1 MNRAQ
6 FQRFIDRDQHC
17 PHCGTTDDTLVPQH
31 RANRGHGGHKAGN
44 QPANIIVLCSRMN
57 GLIESDPEAA
67 DMARRYGWKIGRYVD
82 PSTARFYDTTAGDW
96 FILDNDYGRKRA
108 I

>member
-1 MNRAQ
+1 MNRQQ

-44 QPANIIVLCSRMN
+44 QPANIIVLCALIN
-57 GLIESDPEAA
+57 GLIESDPEVAET
-67 DMARRYGWKIGRYVD
+67 ARRNGWKLRRHED
-82 PSTARFYDTTAGDW
+82 PLTEPFYDATTGAW
-96 FILDNDYGRKRA
+96 FTLDNDYGRKRA

>member
-31 RANRGHGGHKAGN
+31 RANRGHGGYKAGN

-67 DMARRYGWKIGRYVD
+67 EVARLHGWKIGRYQD
-82 PSTARFYDTTAGDW
+82 PLTTPVHDLPNGTAW
-96 FILDNDYGRKRA
+96 ILDNNYGRKRS

>member
-6 FQRFIDRDQHC
+6 FQKFLDRDQHC

-31 RANRGHGGHKAGN
+31 RANRGAGGYKAGN
-44 QPANIIVLCSRMN
+44 QPANVIVLCSAFNTAM
-57 GLIESDPEAA
+57 ESDALKAEQ
-67 DMARRYGWKIGRYVD
+67 ARKFGWKLGRYVE
-82 PSTARFYDTTAGDW
+82 PTEAPYYDSVSGTW
-96 FILDNDYGRKRA
+96 WLLDNFFGKQRA